1 MTSSTS
7 SAPAASTSSTWLKI
21 WRSIGVVIFCQSSV
35 TSKVVM
41 GVVYTC
47 KACRVFDIKITFW
60 PIPIW
65 CGVKGTLVDK
75 NSKDSNMPS
84 SIVYEGLTCSSYF
97 LSDLSL
103 PSIGWQT
110 TVVTG
115 TCIVKVW
122 KGKGMIS
129 KPIPPLSG
137 LNGLVIG
144 YTTYGVTGILLLV

>member
-1 MTSSTS
+1 MCLQRLL
-7 SAPAASTSSTWLKI
+7 WVLCI
-21 WRSIGVVIFCQSSV
+21 L
-35 TSKVVM
+35 
-41 GVVYTC
+41 
-47 KACRVFDIKITFW
+47 ACRVFDIKITSW

-65 CGVKGTLVDK
+65 CGVRSTLVDK
-75 NSKDSNMPS
+75 NSKDSNMPY

-110 TVVTG
+110 IMVTG

-129 KPIPPLSG
+129 KPIPPFSR

-144 YTTYGVTGILLLV
+144 YTTYGVSETLLLVWISIDTKLGGSYLK